1 VLSTPLGQWIDRF
14 EWERFERNRIDA
26 SFDQVPAD
34 ADGFSDFFRRYCA
47 GHRLTGHPLFDF
59 IELEATREE
68 IVRLGQAGQ
77 PWDFLPVCWQVLRVA
92 PGDDGLRLLAAANLA
107 RLGLRTAALEELER
121 ITHPPTVREI
131 LRRARTSSASVV
143 VIDAIKLF
151 ESGLAHHCNQN
162 WAVYCDPSIQKQRL
176 MDRNGLPGEQA
187 EQRINAQPPQDEKM
201 RLADT
206 VIDNSGDVDDTREQV
221 ARSWELI
228 GRA

>member
-1 VLSTPLGQWIDRF
+1 MADSGRRLLGITGNIACGKSLVSSMLGELGAEVIDADKVAHEEMQPGSDVLQQIAGHFGDDVLNADGSLNRPALGQ
-14 EWERFERNRIDA
+14 
-26 SFDQVPAD
+26 
-34 ADGFSDFFRRYCA
+34 
-47 GHRLTGHPLFDF
+47 
-59 IELEATREE
+59 
-68 IVRLGQAGQ
+68 IV
-77 PWDFLPVCWQVLRVA
+77 F
-92 PGDDGLRLLAAANLA
+92 GDP
-107 RLGLRTAALEELER
+107 AALEELER

-162 WAVYCDPSIQKQRL
+162 WAVYCAPSIQKQRL
-176 MDRNGLPGEQA
+176 MDRNGLTGEQA

-201 RLADT
+201 RHADT

-221 ARSWELI
+221 AQSWELI